1 MCTKKKSGKTKVYE
15 LKFMNLCTE
24 GCYEKPEIL
33 DKLWEEAVEAGEQNQ
48 ILQAKD
54 DDGDLPIHHC
64 AEFGNPS
71 VLAWIINKWKEQE

>member
-33 DKLWEEAVEAGEQNQ
+33 DKLWEEAVEAGE
-48 ILQAKD
+48 
-54 DDGDLPIHHC
+54 
-64 AEFGNPS
+64 
-71 VLAWIINKWKEQE
+71 